1 MFEEHDIGQ
10 HTTRSSIIIG
20 EVTQWDSYKTKRGH
34 QNVFGILFHK
44 QIYCEGVHLLT
55 SKLEVQSA
63 TVLFSGAYRSEL

>member
-34 QNVFGILFHK
+34 QNVLGILFHK

-63 TVLFSGAYRSEL
+63 TILFSGAYRSEL